1 MILWV
6 AVGVVLAVATIAA
19 LGLGVAMSRADRRA
33 RRKLYRVLG
42 IPEDAIE
49 RLMARNGDVTAEL
62 AALRISNAA
71 RDVDTPAGTLAGG
84 EGSRTA
90 PEAAPPWAATGARP
104 AGPPEARRP
113 VGARRDVYRRRRRT

>member
-19 LGLGVAMSRADRRA
+19 IGLGVAMSRADRRA
-33 RRKLYRVLG
+33 RLKLYRVLG

-62 AALRISNAA
+62 AALRMSNAA
-71 RDVDTPAGTLAGG
+71 RDVDTPTGVSASAD
-84 EGSRTA
+84 GSRIE

-113 VGARRDVYRRRRRT
+113 VGARREAYRGRRHT

>member
-1 MILWV
+1 MWV

-19 LGLGVAMSRADRRA
+19 IGLGVAMSRADRRA
-33 RRKLYRVLG
+33 RLKLYRVLG

-49 RLMARNGDVTAEL
+49 RLMARNGDLTTEL

-71 RDVDTPAGTLAGG
+71 RDADPPAATSAGG
-84 EGSRTA
+84 EGSRIA
-90 PEAAPPWAATGARP
+90 PEAAPPWAGARP

-113 VGARRDVYRRRRRT
+113 VGARREVYRRRRRT